1 MYSKSIGMM
10 FILRHMYLVGLHRC
24 CVEENKY
31 EFIKNIGLENCMFD
45 KHDKIEV
52 NNLYCEFI
60 HV

>member
-1 MYSKSIGMM
+1 MI
-10 FILRHMYLVGLHRC
+10 FILRYMYLIELHGC

-31 EFIKNIGLENCMFD
+31 EFIKNIGFENCMFD

>member
-1 MYSKSIGMM
+1 MI
-10 FILRHMYLVGLHRC
+10 FILRYMYGVGLHGC
-24 CVEENKY
+24 YVEENKY
-31 EFIKNIGLENCMFD
+31 EFIKTIGLENYMFD